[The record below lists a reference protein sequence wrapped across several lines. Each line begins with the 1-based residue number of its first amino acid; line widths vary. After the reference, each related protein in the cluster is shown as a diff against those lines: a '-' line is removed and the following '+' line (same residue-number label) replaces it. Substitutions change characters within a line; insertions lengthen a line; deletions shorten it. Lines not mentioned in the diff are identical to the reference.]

1 MLFVV
6 DDRFR
11 VEERN
16 AVEFEQRVIERMR
29 DVVAD
34 PFGHHHGDHQRQ
46 QERHVVCYLDLRVH
60 RVKHRQLRTGI
71 CPLQSSS
78 RYRKSTVR
86 NCYDENEYYLA
97 LVSVLQIKT
106 RLNIFGSK
114 WHKNR
119 FWRHIASF

>member
-34 PFGHHHGDHQRQ
+34 PLGHHHGDHQRQ
-46 QERHVVCYLDLRVH
+46 QERHVVRYFDLRVDT
-60 RVKHRQLRTGI
+60 VA
-71 CPLQSSS
+71 
-78 RYRKSTVR
+78 YR
-86 NCYDENEYYLA
+86 L
-97 LVSVLQIKT
+97 
-106 RLNIFGSK
+106 
-114 WHKNR
+114 
-119 FWRHIASF
+119 